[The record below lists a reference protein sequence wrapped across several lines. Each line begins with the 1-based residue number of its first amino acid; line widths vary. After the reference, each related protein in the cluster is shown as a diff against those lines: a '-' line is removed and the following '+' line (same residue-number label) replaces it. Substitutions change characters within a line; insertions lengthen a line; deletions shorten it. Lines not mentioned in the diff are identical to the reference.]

1 MIGAYMTSQIE
12 NLKEGV
18 SDKVEGLA
26 DRVDYFREDLSGRVG
41 AITER
46 VDYIK
51 GEVVGRIDYLKTV
64 GADRIDLTGV
74 RYELIRNIERVDYE
88 FNRRIHVF
96 LLSIFL
102 ILSTF
107 FIVGAYLTFGTVTML
122 YAIVVFTVALVGE
135 NMVSKTGS
143 YSYNMEHRPIV
154 GRVPLFIPF
163 LWLAINL
170 GSLFLAYTTFQT
182 AGISNGL
189 LIAFTSATIPLF
201 IDLLLLEP
209 KLSRERNVWVWHS
222 TTKLYAP
229 YGNYI
234 VWFAFPFLMNLAF
247 LIFM

>member
-1 MIGAYMTSQIE
+1 MTSQIE

-18 SDKVEGLA
+18 SDKVEGLTE
-26 DRVDYFREDLSGRVG
+26 RVDYFKEGLSGRVG
-41 AITER
+41 AITEK

-51 GEVVGRIDYLKTV
+51 GEVVGRVDYLKTMS
-64 GADRIDLTGV
+64 ADKIDLTSV
-74 RYELIRNIERVDYE
+74 RYELSRNIERVDYE
-88 FNRRIHVF
+88 FNRKIHIF

-107 FIVGAYLTFGTVTML
+107 FIVSAYLTFGTVTML

-135 NMVSKTGS
+135 NMISRTGS

-154 GRVPLFIPF
+154 GKVPLFIPF

-170 GSLFLAYTTFQT
+170 GSLF
-182 AGISNGL
+182 ISYKMLSTIGNTNGL
-189 LIAFTSATIPLF
+189 HIALISAMIPLF

-209 KLSRERNVWVWHS
+209 KLSKDRKVWVWQS

-229 YGNYI
+229 YGNYV